1 MDDGTAYVLMQIH
14 SQMCAFL
21 YFNKNEIKFFLASF
35 EKWVA
40 YSTSVKTFDHF
51 FYSNGMCLY
60 LWVVW
65 QDHSRPIES
74 RCQDDGLK
82 SQDSHGGMK
91 AVLPHFFF
99 FFFWVFLQMVVRYQ
113 IKCNIGCAL
122 LFGSFCSASGEAQFF
137 RPFHCSL

>member
-40 YSTSVKTFDHF
+40 YSTLVKTFDHF

-60 LWVVW
+60 L
-65 QDHSRPIES
+65 
-74 RCQDDGLK
+74 
-82 SQDSHGGMK
+82 
-91 AVLPHFFF
+91 
-99 FFFWVFLQMVVRYQ
+99 
-113 IKCNIGCAL
+113 
-122 LFGSFCSASGEAQFF
+122 
-137 RPFHCSL
+137 

>member
-60 LWVVW
+60 L
-65 QDHSRPIES
+65 
-74 RCQDDGLK
+74 
-82 SQDSHGGMK
+82 
-91 AVLPHFFF
+91 
-99 FFFWVFLQMVVRYQ
+99 
-113 IKCNIGCAL
+113 
-122 LFGSFCSASGEAQFF
+122 
-137 RPFHCSL
+137 